1 MDRRFSLGFLIASGA
16 FFFFIVGLTGY
27 RIQDARQRNAD
38 DARAQLPQLIQRAG
52 SLRTVTGG
60 YDAPQFKKGM
70 RSLFDAQPRLL
81 LLSIHSTDG
90 MLYLVTRDKAL
101 LQDPAEV
108 TPSWRGTPS
117 YNLSRGY
124 ETLLSAPVEGAN
136 AAAMDTISVIMGR
149 EDLYPIVRD
158 DLYLFLAFLL
168 VCGVLMLI
176 VFGVQQ
182 EPVRGRAEPAQAS
195 GLAAPAASPTPAAQ
209 SSPRTAE
216 PAPAAPLGP
225 APVVVPAPAFTPAFA
240 PAFAPAAAPARS
252 LTSPTT
258 GLVWAEHLQERLS
271 AEIERAAAGDQD
283 IACGRVKLDGP
294 FIGGSL
300 PALYAEVAGAMKA
313 TFAQQD
319 LLFEG
324 GDDSY
329 TVVLPD
335 TSLDS
340 AVRLFEELRRKVS
353 QVRRDGRSPSLS
365 IGVSSRGGRLIDHP
379 TLLEEA
385 GTAMAKASRE
395 GGNQVIGFRAD
406 AARYREVLTGA
417 PA

>member
-1 MDRRFSLGFLIASGA
+1 MGRRFSLVFLVASGA

-38 DARAQLPQLIQRAG
+38 DARARLPEFVKQAG
-52 SLRTVTGG
+52 SLRTVAGG

-81 LLSIHSTDG
+81 LLSIHSPDG
-90 MLYLVTRDKAL
+90 MLYLVARDKSL
-101 LQDPAEV
+101 VQDPAEV

-117 YNLSRGY
+117 YNVSRGY
-124 ETLLSAPVEGAN
+124 EILLSAPLEDGN
-136 AAAMDTISVIMGR
+136 GAAMDTLSVIMGR

-168 VCGVLMLI
+168 VFGVLMLI
-176 VFGVQQ
+176 VFGVQL
-182 EPVRGRAEPAQAS
+182 EPVPGRAEPAPI
-195 GLAAPAASPTPAAQ
+195 AAPADAQAAGTADSPAAV
-209 SSPRTAE
+209 SSPAGQ
-216 PAPAAPLGP
+216 PVPAAVDAAQHPTAAAQP
-225 APVVVPAPAFTPAFA
+225 
-240 PAFAPAAAPARS
+240 PAAAAVSVRS
-252 LTSPTT
+252 LTSPRT
-258 GLVWAEHLQERLS
+258 GLVWADHLQERLS

-283 IACGRVKLDGP
+283 IACGRVRLDGP
-294 FIGGSL
+294 FLGGAL
-300 PALYAEVAGAMKA
+300 PSLYAEVARAVKA

-335 TSLDS
+335 TGLDS

-353 QVRRDGRSPSLS
+353 RTPSDGRTVSLS

-385 GTAMAKASRE
+385 DTAMAKASRE

-406 AARYREVLTGA
+406 ASRFREVLTGA
-417 PA
+417 VT